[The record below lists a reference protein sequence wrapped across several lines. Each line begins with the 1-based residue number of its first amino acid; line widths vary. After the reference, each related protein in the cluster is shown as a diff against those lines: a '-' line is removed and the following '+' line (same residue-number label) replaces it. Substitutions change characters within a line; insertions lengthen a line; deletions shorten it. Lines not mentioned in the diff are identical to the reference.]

1 MSMSTD
7 QLHGGHG
14 NAHYGGD
21 HGGHGAQE
29 HSFWSHIIGFILSL
43 ILTYIALRLVLDGA
57 MKPAALFTVI
67 FILAII
73 QIAIQLYFFMHITE
87 RIGPRYHVLGLM
99 LGAVFVI
106 AIVAGSIWI
115 MSFGGYQAY

>member
-1 MSMSTD
+1 MSMSTGHI
-7 QLHGGHG
+7 QGGNCGHG
-14 NAHYGGD
+14 EK
-21 HGGHGAQE
+21 E
-29 HSFWSHIIGFILSL
+29 HTYWSHIIGFVLSL
-43 ILTYIALRLVLDGA
+43 ILTYIALRMVLTGA
-57 MKPAALFTVI
+57 LKPASLFTLI
-67 FILAII
+67 FILAIV

-115 MSFGGYQAY
+115 MTFGGYQAY

>member
-1 MSMSTD
+1 MSMSTEHV
-7 QLHGGHG
+7 QGRGGQGHG
-14 NAHYGGD
+14 SHKAH
-21 HGGHGAQE
+21 E
-29 HSFWSHIIGFILSL
+29 HSFWSHIIGFVLSL
-43 ILTYIALRLVLDGA
+43 ILTFIALRLVLSKA
-57 MKPAALFTVI
+57 MAPASLFTVI
-67 FILAII
+67 FILALV

-115 MSFGGYQAY
+115 MTFGGYQAY